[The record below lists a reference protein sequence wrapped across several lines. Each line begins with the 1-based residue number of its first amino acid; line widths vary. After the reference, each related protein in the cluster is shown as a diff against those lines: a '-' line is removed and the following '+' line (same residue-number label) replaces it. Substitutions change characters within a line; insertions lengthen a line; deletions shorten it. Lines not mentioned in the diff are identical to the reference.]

1 MNRNPNPIHTL
12 IPPEVTSDSRVTH
25 HGECREVSFEKKM
38 TVVSSDSCSHAEV
51 LPPNEPKGGRVT
63 KAQSLFAINTAVS
76 GNIADELNASNK
88 SRSICCVRALVALTL
103 VTAAIIVASLTFSLN
118 RSAELKQFEREYFD
132 SVVKVEE
139 AIANGI
145 RNKVNAAKTFS
156 AIYTS
161 HFSADN
167 NWPNVTMPSQDFNAQ
182 AAGQLEVANGIAI
195 SYNPIITTKNR
206 NEFEAHALDS
216 ASILGDER
224 LVTRSCDDESGAT
237 CRIVA
242 DGIYRKGLN
251 PSGEGLINI
260 DDPGFSEGSRFPNTM
275 IPVWQ
280 IYPTQNN
287 WRAILFNLHSETKRQ
302 HALDDM
308 MEYEVPT
315 ITSLLHLVQHDEMN
329 PSSILFYPVF
339 DRFESSLKDNSPFFG
354 EDSREI
360 VGSVS
365 IVFTWAQILHK
376 VLPNYI
382 EGMHIVLESS
392 DLEGPELQLQ
402 QQWTYDVSGEE
413 VTLLGEG
420 DVHEPKFD
428 KFEHKVEASGAN
440 ETENLGIVGNLVSYE
455 IRIYPSS
462 VFRKRYLS
470 QKPLAMTIVVV
481 SIFILTSLI
490 FFAYD
495 YLVHYRQNAI
505 MNFASKA
512 GHIVDNLFPSSV
524 RERLF
529 RHVDQI
535 NEPTNDEEEGPSLQ
549 MDSKSE
555 SDGSRRLN
563 TLKEIRGFLKGRRGN
578 DSNQRPVSE
587 YSDSNLSLDNY
598 TDINTTNPIV
608 DRFDDT
614 SIMFSD
620 IVGFTKWSSDHS
632 PEEVFRLIE
641 NLFYEFDK
649 IAARMNVLKLDRVGD
664 CYIACTGLPH
674 ETKDHGVIICQ
685 FAEECRAKMFD
696 VLERLGHHLDGVEGL
711 SMRFG
716 IHSGPVT
723 AGVLRGQKSRFE
735 LFGDTMNYASRME
748 SLCIPGLIQISQD
761 TASLLITA
769 GHNNWITPRAELV
782 YAKGKGEVQTYW
794 LSTKGKGPCSM
805 LGRHIASCPKI
816 NDTEHI

>member
-1 MNRNPNPIHTL
+1 
-12 IPPEVTSDSRVTH
+12 
-25 HGECREVSFEKKM
+25 
-38 TVVSSDSCSHAEV
+38 
-51 LPPNEPKGGRVT
+51 
-63 KAQSLFAINTAVS
+63 
-76 GNIADELNASNK
+76 
-88 SRSICCVRALVALTL
+88 
-103 VTAAIIVASLTFSLN
+103 
-118 RSAELKQFEREYFD
+118 
-132 SVVKVEE
+132 
-139 AIANGI
+139 
-145 RNKVNAAKTFS
+145 
-156 AIYTS
+156 
-161 HFSADN
+161 
-167 NWPNVTMPSQDFNAQ
+167 
-182 AAGQLEVANGIAI
+182 
-195 SYNPIITTKNR
+195 
-206 NEFEAHALDS
+206 
-216 ASILGDER
+216 
-224 LVTRSCDDESGAT
+224 
-237 CRIVA
+237 
-242 DGIYRKGLN
+242 
-251 PSGEGLINI
+251 
-260 DDPGFSEGSRFPNTM
+260 M

-420 DVHEPKFD
+420 DLHEPKFD

-529 RHVDQI
+529 RH
-535 NEPTNDEEEGPSLQ
+535 
-549 MDSKSE
+549 
-555 SDGSRRLN
+555 
-563 TLKEIRGFLKGRRGN
+563 
-578 DSNQRPVSE
+578 
-587 YSDSNLSLDNY
+587 
-598 TDINTTNPIV
+598 
-608 DRFDDT
+608 
-614 SIMFSD
+614 
-620 IVGFTKWSSDHS
+620 
-632 PEEVFRLIE
+632 
-641 NLFYEFDK
+641 
-649 IAARMNVLKLDRVGD
+649 
-664 CYIACTGLPH
+664 
-674 ETKDHGVIICQ
+674 
-685 FAEECRAKMFD
+685 
-696 VLERLGHHLDGVEGL
+696 
-711 SMRFG
+711 
-716 IHSGPVT
+716 
-723 AGVLRGQKSRFE
+723 
-735 LFGDTMNYASRME
+735 
-748 SLCIPGLIQISQD
+748 
-761 TASLLITA
+761 
-769 GHNNWITPRAELV
+769 
-782 YAKGKGEVQTYW
+782 
-794 LSTKGKGPCSM
+794 
-805 LGRHIASCPKI
+805 
-816 NDTEHI
+816 